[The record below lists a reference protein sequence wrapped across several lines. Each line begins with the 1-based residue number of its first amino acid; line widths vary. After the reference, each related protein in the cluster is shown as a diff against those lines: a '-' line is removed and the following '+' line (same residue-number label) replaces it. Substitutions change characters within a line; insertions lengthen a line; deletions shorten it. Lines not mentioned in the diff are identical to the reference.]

1 MTPYEKLL
9 KELRDGIDLGDPD
22 ELDSD
27 EIDPAIDDAE
37 QAMKLAANL
46 LEASTKALLDIATC
60 NVPDVPRGA
69 TVSMKQFGPF
79 AMKRA
84 RDVLKVFFPS
94 WNIKPKMRN

>member
-37 QAMKLAANL
+37 QTMSKAADL

-60 NVPDVPRGA
+60 SLPNVPRGA
-69 TVSMKQFGPF
+69 TVSMEQFGPF

-84 RDVLKVFFPS
+84 RDTLKIFFPS
-94 WNIKPKMRN
+94 WNIKPK